1 MHCCCPRVESDK
13 PEEMYDNRKE
23 CEIKVLDDEWFFV
36 LGTSE
41 VSDWEKDCHETRTD
55 AYVG

>member
-23 CEIKVLDDEWFFV
+23 CEIKVLDDELFFE

-41 VSDWEKDCHETRTD
+41 ESD
-55 AYVG
+55 